1 MSVNKAIILGNVGKD
16 PEVKV
21 IDSETKVA
29 QFSVATSETRTNRNG
44 EKQTLTQWHNIVA
57 WKGLAEIVE
66 KYVHKGSP
74 IYIEGKII
82 TRDWTD
88 KNNVKH
94 YTTEI
99 VAETVQLTGSKPEP
113 TDFPG

>member
-1 MSVNKAIILGNVGKD
+1 MSINKAILLGNCGKD
-16 PEVKV
+16 PEVKQ
-21 IDSETKVA
+21 IDSQTKVA
-29 QFSVATSETRTNRNG
+29 QFSVATSETRTDRNG
-44 EKQTLTQWHNIVA
+44 NKQTLTQWHNIVA

-66 KYVHKGSP
+66 KYVRKGSQ

-99 VAETVQLTGSKPEP
+99 VAETIQLLGGRPEIKDLP
-113 TDFPG
+113 E